1 MKTPPFCP
9 NKACPCYHQPPSGYG
24 RWYRKRGFYHTN
36 SGGTIQRYECRGC
49 GRSFS
54 TQTFS
59 IDYMTKKR
67 LSYKRIHTHL
77 VTCSGMRDIAR
88 DLKVSPSTILNRIS
102 RLARQS
108 VAVHCDL
115 SSRIISFEA
124 LAADGFESFAVSQ
137 YFPNN
142 IHLLAG
148 SESQFWYATDYA
160 HLRRKGRMT
169 KTQKRKNAR
178 LQNAFISGR
187 TTIYSSFTRILEAID
202 RIARGSGLEA
212 VTLCTDEHVQ
222 YRRVIAAFRASLTV
236 FLRHLTIP
244 SQLARTVLNL
254 LFAVNYLD
262 REIRKDCAEHVRET
276 MKYARN
282 VSNSL
287 ERLALYRFYH
297 NYMKPY
303 RIGEAEYEGISH
315 AMKAGLD
322 GKTIAKE
329 LKTFYTQRR
338 FLYRTEG
345 LSFSEALVWLRG
357 VATPL
362 KRYAEYLPAYAWD

>member
-9 NKACPCYHQPPSGYG
+9 NKDCPYYQHPPSGNT
-24 RWYRKRGFYHTN
+24 RWYRKRGCYTTK
-36 SGGTIQRYECRGC
+36 SGGVIQRYECLGC

-54 TQTFS
+54 TQSFS

-67 LSYKRIHTHL
+67 LPYKRILTHL
-77 VTCSGMRDIAR
+77 VTCSGIRDIAR

-102 RLARQS
+102 RLARQA
-108 VAVHCDL
+108 VAVQCDL
-115 SSRIISFEA
+115 SSQIIISEA
-124 LAADGFESFAVSQ
+124 LVADGFESFAVSQ

-160 HLRRKGRMT
+160 HLRRKGKMT
-169 KTQKRKNAR
+169 VLQKRKNAH

-187 TTIYSSFTRILEAID
+187 TTIYSSFTRIVEAINHL
-202 RIARGSGLEA
+202 AHGRGLDS
-212 VTLCTDEHVQ
+212 VTLYTDEHIQ
-222 YRRVIAAFRASLTV
+222 YRRVLAAFRASLTV
-236 FLRHLTIP
+236 FLRHVTV
-244 SQLARTVLNL
+244 SSRRARSVLNL

-287 ERLALYRFYH
+287 ERLAIYRFYH
-297 NYMKPY
+297 NYIKAF
-303 RIGEAEYEGISH
+303 RIGERAYDGISH

-322 GKTIAKE
+322 KAEIAKQV
-329 LKTFYTQRR
+329 KTFYTQRR
-338 FLYRTEG
+338 FLYRTSG
-345 LSFSEALVWLRG
+345 MSFSEALVWLRG

-362 KRYAEYLPAYAWD
+362 KRFAEYLPAYAWD

>member
-1 MKTPPFCP
+1 
-9 NKACPCYHQPPSGYG
+9 
-24 RWYRKRGFYHTN
+24 
-36 SGGTIQRYECRGC
+36 
-49 GRSFS
+49 
-54 TQTFS
+54 
-59 IDYMTKKR
+59 
-67 LSYKRIHTHL
+67 LS
-77 VTCSGMRDIAR
+77 
-88 DLKVSPSTILNRIS
+88 
-102 RLARQS
+102 
-108 VAVHCDL
+108 
-115 SSRIISFEA
+115 EA

-178 LQNAFISGR
+178 LQNTFISGR
-187 TTIYSSFTRILEAID
+187 TTIYASFTRIIEAIE
-202 RIARGSGLEA
+202 RIARGSGVESVSLY
-212 VTLCTDEHVQ
+212 TDEHIQ
-222 YRRVIAAFRASLTV
+222 YRRVLAAFKASLKV
-236 FLRHLTIP
+236 ALRHLSI
-244 SQLARTVLNL
+244 SCRLARTVVNL

-276 MKYARN
+276 VKYARN

-303 RIGEAEYEGISH
+303 RIGEAAYEGISH

-322 GKTIAKE
+322 EKTIAKH

-338 FLYRTEG
+338 FLYRTAG

-357 VATPL
+357 VATPS
-362 KRYAEYLPAYAWD
+362 KRRAEYLPGYVWD